1 MATFNIEG
9 AEIETASFEELGA
22 VYDLSKPVDTFL
34 RDRYFSDEEY
44 LNNEDHVPVGDIKTY
59 IPLAPA
65 VVPTAQG
72 RVIRSY

>member
-22 VYDLSKPVDTFL
+22 VYDLSKPVDTFF

-44 LNNEDHVPVGDIKTY
+44 LQPGLKFHF
-59 IPLAPA
+59 
-65 VVPTAQG
+65 
-72 RVIRSY
+72 